1 MKENIMSKF
10 FTLFA
15 LVAALLLSTMAF
27 APSAAVAASPA
38 QAYCENELGGVYGGR
53 VKGEVQCT
61 VTTTSNTGKSENSQT
76 IEKETTTTTNGTFN
90 NKPQKQV
97 TNDCDGPGNSGSG
110 SNHCK

>member
-38 QAYCENELGGVYGGR
+38 QAYCQDELGGTYTK
-53 VKGEVQCT
+53 VKGKVECV

-76 IEKETTTTTNGTFN
+76 IVKDENTSTNGTFN

-97 TNDCDGPGNSGSG
+97 STDCDGPGNSGSG

>member
-10 FTLFA
+10 FALFA

-38 QAYCENELGGVYGGR
+38 QAYCENELGGVYSK
-53 VKGEVQCT
+53 VKGEVECV
-61 VTTTSNTGKSENSQT
+61 VTTTSNTGNSSNSQT
-76 IEKETTTTTNGTFN
+76 IEKEEQTTTNGTFN